1 MSIENARVQILIP
14 VYNNVNELD
23 KTMQSIWNQNFDK
36 DNIYVVMV
44 DFGSSDG
51 SYEKMLKYPSNRLG
65 VYQVVGD
72 FCKSTMVSEVVKIA
86 EYTSPGGA
94 FFYRMVLWPGDIIYP
109 TYIPKMVGA
118 MLENLHINPYMI
130 ICETDIAGKN
140 GKYFHK
146 SLFEEKYVIDG
157 KKDYIEL
164 NSKFFDHNIHSF
176 GGNLAKNKHRTC
188 GFMNERVWINKI
200 TISIYERNIVYI
212 PERLA
217 CIKERLYIDE
227 LREILLRWES
237 VIAFK
242 RIQEA
247 KYKKVLDKSFLKA
260 PEMNLAE
267 YALWRAYV
275 CVKNNDYQMAKKCFM
290 ISEVIFP
297 EIRSIGK
304 FELTKQFLDGID
316 TKELDE
322 IYMKDVI
329 KC

>member
-1 MSIENARVQILIP
+1 MKKFASILVIILCFALMSTSCGNA
-14 VYNNVNELD
+14 
-23 KTMQSIWNQNFDK
+23 
-36 DNIYVVMV
+36 
-44 DFGSSDG
+44 DFNYETTTLTYSEPTSVTAQPIRFYSLEEAVGFIRSDDSS
-51 SYEKMLKYPSNRLG
+51 
-65 VYQVVGD
+65 
-72 FCKSTMVSEVVKIA
+72 
-86 EYTSPGGA
+86 
-94 FFYRMVLWPGDIIYP
+94 
-109 TYIPKMVGA
+109 
-118 MLENLHINPYMI
+118 
-130 ICETDIAGKN
+130 
-140 GKYFHK
+140 
-146 SLFEEKYVIDG
+146 
-157 KKDYIEL
+157 EL
-164 NSKFFDHNIHSF
+164 NEKF
-176 GGNLAKNKHRTC
+176 
-188 GFMNERVWINKI
+188 
-200 TISIYERNIVYI
+200 ISIYERNIVYI

-247 KYKKVLDKSFLKA
+247 KYKKVLDKNFLKA